1 MPTPT
6 TLPGSF
12 TAGDVLTAANMNNLR
27 GAFRIL
33 QVAQAAK
40 TDTFSLASS
49 TFTDITGL
57 SVTITPYSNT
67 SKFLLVAQIN
77 VGASAQGAQL
87 RFQGGN
93 SGDYVGDAAGSR
105 IRVAAEA
112 FISDAQFMD
121 EVTMIYLDS
130 PATASAI
137 TYKVQIRNQA
147 AAQIYVN
154 RSHTDTDNANHA
166 LAASSLIVCE
176 VSA

>member
-6 TLPGSF
+6 TLPGSY

-40 TDTFSLASS
+40 TDTFSMSS
-49 TFTDITGL
+49 TTFANITGL

-67 SKFLLVAQIN
+67 SKFLLVANVN
-77 VGASAQGAQL
+77 VGANSSGAQL
-87 RFQGGN
+87 RFSGGN
-93 SGDYVGDAAGSR
+93 SGNYVGDTAGSR
-105 IRVAAEA
+105 IRVGAEA
-112 FISDAQFMD
+112 YAGATQFMD
-121 EVTMIYLDS
+121 NVNLFYLDS

-137 TYKVQIRNQA
+137 TYTVQIRNWQA
-147 AAQIYVN
+147 GTVHVN
-154 RSHTDTDNANHA
+154 RSEADTDNANHA
-166 LAASSLIVCE
+166 RAASSLIVCE

>member
-6 TLPGSF
+6 SLPGSF

-33 QVAQAAK
+33 QVSQAAK
-40 TDTFSLASS
+40 TDTFSMNS
-49 TFTDITGL
+49 TTFADVTGL

-67 SKFLLVAQIN
+67 SKFLLIANLNI
-77 VGASAQGAQL
+77 GANSTGAQL

-93 SGDYVGDAAGSR
+93 SGNYVGDTAGSR
-105 IRVAAEA
+105 IRVGAEA
-112 FISDAQFMD
+112 YAGAAQFMD
-121 EVTMIYLDS
+121 NVNMIYLDS

-137 TYKVQIRNQA
+137 TYKVQIRA
-147 AAQIYVN
+147 WTAGDVYVN
-154 RSHTDTDNANHA
+154 RSNADTDNANHA
-166 LAASSLIVCE
+166 RAASSLIVCE